1 MVMTEAHYK
10 IVTSRAFRLLHVA
23 ETFRVLPEMQQK
35 LRVFVSTNLSS
46 KGFEISFFLFDFLIE
61 VYIIIFGQDYNS
73 EGNYLYV
80 KDGTFHR
87 SVYKFRG
94 HAYPEHQ

>member
-23 ETFRVLPEMQQK
+23 ETFRVLPEMPEK

-46 KGFEISFFLFDFLIE
+46 KDFEISFFLFDFLIE
-61 VYIIIFGQDYNS
+61 VYIIIFGQD
-73 EGNYLYV
+73 
-80 KDGTFHR
+80 
-87 SVYKFRG
+87 
-94 HAYPEHQ
+94 